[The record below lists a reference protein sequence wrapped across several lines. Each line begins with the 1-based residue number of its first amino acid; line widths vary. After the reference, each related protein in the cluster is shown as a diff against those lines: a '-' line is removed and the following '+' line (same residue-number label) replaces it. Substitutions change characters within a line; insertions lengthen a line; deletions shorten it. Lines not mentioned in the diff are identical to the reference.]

1 MERAD
6 SVHQG
11 DVVIAIV
18 DYGMGN
24 LHSIAKAMAHVA
36 PGETIRL
43 TGEPAVLAEARRLV
57 LPGVGAMGEAMAE
70 LSRRGLDVALRQLIP
85 QRPTL
90 GVCLGMQL
98 LFEYSSE
105 HGGAAGLGLLAG
117 KLRRFA
123 TPGLAVP
130 HMGWND
136 VQPKHGE
143 HPLWQGMEQGAL
155 FYFVHSYF
163 LEASAPAV
171 AALSAHGTPFGS
183 AVLQNNI
190 FAVQFHP
197 EKSGPAGLRLL
208 QNFVQ
213 WQPAPS

>member
-1 MERAD
+1 M
-6 SVHQG
+6 
-11 DVVIAIV
+11 IAII

-43 TGEPAVLAEARRLV
+43 TDEPAVLAEAGRLV

-70 LSRRGLDVALRQLIP
+70 LARRGLDEVLRQLIP

-98 LFEYSSE
+98 LFEYSPE
-105 HGGAAGLGLLAG
+105 HGGAAGLGLLEG
-117 KLRRFA
+117 SLQRFSA
-123 TPGLAVP
+123 PGLAVP

-136 VQPKHGE
+136 VQPLHAG
-143 HPLWQGMEQGAL
+143 HPLWQGLEQGAL

-163 LEASAPAV
+163 LEAAISSV
-171 AALSAHGTPFGS
+171 AALSAHGVSFGS
-183 AVLQNNI
+183 AVLQDRL

-208 QNFVQ
+208 ENFVR
-213 WQPAPS
+213 WQPDA